1 MTVHDGLAGVEALT
15 GTARDPLKQLPQ
27 QHHLPRERG
36 FTKVK
41 GHTWVRL
48 EVGACAVCG
57 WVWEIWEV
65 SRRLSWRISR
75 P

>member
-27 QHHLPRERG
+27 QHHLPGDKKERERRG

-48 EVGACAVCG
+48 KVGACAVCVCVG
-57 WVWEIWEV
+57 VVQWLGGI
-65 SRRLSWRISR
+65 
-75 P
+75 